1 MKNMLMLQLMELEM
15 SYVKKKT
22 FHGPEY
28 PAPGLV
34 LGESERSMGDVKL
47 RTFGNDESGI
57 DGKLH

>member
-1 MKNMLMLQLMELEM
+1 MELEM

-47 RTFGNDESGI
+47 RTFRNDESGI